1 MIQKVP
7 RSTRTVR
14 ASMTILLP
22 RNTGEAMSS
31 RRWKAGVWGVGCLL
45 TCLAGSSKATAQST
59 GELWG
64 EFTIDWLQT
73 RRLTWGVDVEP
84 KKSITVP
91 EGISEWA
98 SLNVTPS
105 VQYTLAKWV
114 DALAE
119 VDWGYKP
126 NGDDVIETKS
136 RAGLHFHILSRLLG
150 DRRARRGA
158 DREKQPLRR
167 LVPSNLLR
175 LEYEDKDPLNGGATT
190 TTWRLRDRQEIA
202 YPFNRKKLTADGA
215 VYATGDV
222 ELFVLLGDAADPR
235 FNQYRVRAGLGYRR
249 DFRWRFE
256 ALFVQTRQR
265 SGNSAFSTSSNAFD
279 ARVNRV
285 F

>member
-1 MIQKVP
+1 M
-7 RSTRTVR
+7 
-14 ASMTILLP
+14 L
-22 RNTGEAMSS
+22 SS
-31 RRWKAGVWGVGCLL
+31 RRWKASVWSAACLL
-45 TCLAGSSKATAQST
+45 ACLAGSSRVAAQST

-64 EFTIDWLQT
+64 EFTIDWLQS
-73 RRLTWGVDVEP
+73 RRLTWEVDVEP
-84 KKSITVP
+84 KKSITLP
-91 EGISEWA
+91 AGTSEWA

-136 RAGLHFHILSRLLG
+136 RVGLYFHILSRLLA
-150 DRRARRGA
+150 DRGARRGA
-158 DREKQPLRR
+158 EREKQPLRR

-175 LEYEDKDPLNGGATT
+175 LEYEDEDLLNGGATT
-190 TTWRLRDRQEIA
+190 PTWRLRDRQEIA

-222 ELFVLLGDAADPR
+222 ELFVLLGDASGPR
-235 FNQYRVRAGLGYRR
+235 FNQYRVRAGVGYRR

-256 ALFVQTRQR
+256 ALLVQTRQR
-265 SGNSAFSTSSNAFD
+265 SGDSGFSTSSNAFD
-279 ARVNRV
+279 ARVTRV

>member
-1 MIQKVP
+1 
-7 RSTRTVR
+7 
-14 ASMTILLP
+14 
-22 RNTGEAMSS
+22 MSS
-31 RRWKAGVWGVGCLL
+31 RRWQAGVWGVGCLL
-45 TCLAGSSKATAQST
+45 ACLVGSSGAAAQST

-64 EFTIDWLQT
+64 DFTIDWLQT
-73 RRLTWGVDVEP
+73 GRLTWQVEVEP
-84 KKSITVP
+84 QKSITVP
-91 EGISEWA
+91 ARTPGWA

-136 RAGLHFHILSRLLG
+136 RVGFSFHILSRLLA
-150 DRRARRGA
+150 DRGARRGA
-158 DREKQPLRR
+158 EREKHPLRR

-175 LEYEDKDPLNGGATT
+175 FEYEDKAALNGGATT
-190 TTWRLRDRQEIA
+190 TTWRLRDRQEIS
-202 YPFNRKKLTADGA
+202 YPFNRKKLTQDGA

-222 ELFVLLGDAADPR
+222 ELFVLLGDASDPR

>member
-1 MIQKVP
+1 
-7 RSTRTVR
+7 
-14 ASMTILLP
+14 
-22 RNTGEAMSS
+22 MSS
-31 RRWKAGVWGVGCLL
+31 RRWKAGVWNVACLL
-45 TCLAGSSKATAQST
+45 AWLAGSSRAAAQST

-64 EFTIDWLQT
+64 DFTIDWLQT
-73 RRLTWGVDVEP
+73 RRLTWEVEVEP

-91 EGISEWA
+91 SGTSGWA
-98 SLNVTPS
+98 SLDVTPS

-126 NGDDVIETKS
+126 NGDDVIDTKS
-136 RAGLHFHILSRLLG
+136 RVGLNFHILSRLLAS
-150 DRRARRGA
+150 RWARRGGEL
-158 DREKQPLRR
+158 EKQPLRR
-167 LVPSNLLR
+167 LVPNNLLR

-190 TTWRLRDRQEIA
+190 TTWRLRDRQEIS

-222 ELFVLLGDAADPR
+222 ELSVLLGDASDPR
-235 FNQYRVRAGLGYRR
+235 FNQYRVRAGVGYRR
-249 DFRWRFE
+249 DFSWRFE

-265 SGNSAFSTSSNAFD
+265 SGDSGFSTSSNAFD
-279 ARVNRV
+279 ARVKRV

>member
-1 MIQKVP
+1 
-7 RSTRTVR
+7 
-14 ASMTILLP
+14 
-22 RNTGEAMSS
+22 MSS

-45 TCLAGSSKATAQST
+45 ACLAGSSRTAAQST

-64 EFTIDWLQT
+64 DFTIDWLQS
-73 RRLTWGVDVEP
+73 RRLTWQVDVEP
-84 KKSITVP
+84 KKSISVP
-91 EGISEWA
+91 SGTSGWT
-98 SLNVTPS
+98 SLNVTPA

-136 RAGLHFHILSRLLG
+136 RVGLYFHILSRLLA
-150 DRRARRGA
+150 DRGARRGVE
-158 DREKQPLRR
+158 REKQPLRR

-175 LEYEDKDPLNGGATT
+175 FEYEDKDSLNGGATT
-190 TTWRLRDRQEIA
+190 TAWRLRDRQEIS

-222 ELFVLLGDAADPR
+222 ELFVLLGEASDPR
-235 FNQYRVRAGLGYRR
+235 FNEYRVRAGVGYRH
-249 DFRWRFE
+249 DFSWRFE

-265 SGNSAFSTSSNAFD
+265 SGDSGFSTSSNAFD
-279 ARVNRV
+279 VRLKRV